1 MTAGALI
8 GKLRQLAP
16 YAAMELILPGGS
28 VIALLLWFYRRQ
40 TEAFAIPTLR
50 FCPSCEGAVA
60 PSIRESRSCRFNG
73 LKILLM

>member
-40 TEAFAIPTLR
+40 TEAFAIPT
-50 FCPSCEGAVA
+50 PE
-60 PSIRESRSCRFNG
+60 
-73 LKILLM
+73 ILSLL